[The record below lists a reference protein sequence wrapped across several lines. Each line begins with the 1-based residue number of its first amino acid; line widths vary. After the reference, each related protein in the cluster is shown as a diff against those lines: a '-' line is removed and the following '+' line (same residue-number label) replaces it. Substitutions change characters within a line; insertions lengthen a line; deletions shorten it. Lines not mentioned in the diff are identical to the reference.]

1 MLGFGSNNNHN
12 REEMQ
17 MMMFQKRVDRD
28 IEGARGLGWASIGIG
43 LTELTAPQKVEDML
57 GIEDRPDQRG
67 ILYVLGVRELMHGL
81 CILTERAPT
90 RGLSAG
96 VWSRV
101 AGDVLDS
108 ALLAMAAT
116 KTKRPGSFAA
126 VTAAVMGIGLLD
138 MMYAKRVSQD
148 RSRGYEYAQAR

>member
-1 MLGFGSNNNHN
+1 MFGSSSNNHS
-12 REEMQ
+12 REEKE
-17 MMMFQKRVDRD
+17 MMMFRNRLERD
-28 IEGARGLGWASIGIG
+28 VGGARGLGWASIGIG
-43 LTELTAPQKVEDML
+43 LTELSAPQKVQDML
-57 GIEDRPDQRG
+57 GIEGRPDQRG

-81 CILTERAPT
+81 CILTEKAPT

-108 ALLAMAAT
+108 ALLAIAAT
-116 KTKRPGSFAA
+116 KTKKPGSFAA

-138 MMYAKRVSQD
+138 VMYAKRVSED
-148 RSRGYEYAQAR
+148 RRRRYAYA

>member
-1 MLGFGSNNNHN
+1 MLGFGSSNNG
-12 REEMQ
+12 REEREL
-17 MMMFQKRVDRD
+17 MMFRNRVERD
-28 IEGARGLGWASIGIG
+28 VEGARGLGWASIGIG

-81 CILTERAPT
+81 CILTENAPT

-116 KTKRPGSFAA
+116 KTKKTGSFAA

-138 MMYAKRVSQD
+138 VMYAKRVSAD
-148 RSRGYEYAQAR
+148 RSRRREYEYA